1 MDEKDE
7 ERVNEEDDGDGLL
20 CENMNRY
27 EEKLDKSYYYKQVV
41 KFQRQMNF
49 RERDVGVGKVVFI
62 LVV

>member
-20 CENMNRY
+20 CENMDRY